1 MSNQTEQHR
10 QETAPPTAEITRP
23 LYIRHVPEPTWNRV
37 HENALKSRMR
47 LSAYLV
53 KLMEE
58 SQPYP
63 PQPLVKRPRRE
74 TNPQQ
79 V

>member
-1 MSNQTEQHR
+1 MSERAQ
-10 QETAPPTAEITRP
+10 TAPPTPTGDQITRP

-58 SQPYP
+58 SQPFP

-74 TNPQQ
+74 ANSPQE
-79 V
+79 